1 MHKILRM
8 IEIDKIDRAILDAL
22 QKDGRLSNVELAKH
36 VGLSE
41 SACLRRVKNLDEKGV
56 ITHYAAHLN
65 AASVGLPGSVFVRVS
80 LVDQQEEK
88 LRKFEESVRS
98 VPEVME
104 CYLMSG
110 DVDYMIR
117 VVVKGAPDYERI
129 HNTLTRLP
137 GVARIHSSFAL
148 RTVLKRT
155 RLPLRSQG

>member
-1 MHKILRM
+1 M

-155 RLPLRSQG
+155 RLPLRAQG

>member
-1 MHKILRM
+1 M
-8 IEIDKIDRAILDAL
+8 IKIDKIDHAILNAL
-22 QKDGRLSNVELAKH
+22 QLNGRLSNVELAEK

-56 ITHYAAHLN
+56 ITHYAAHLS
-65 AASVGLPGSVFVRVS
+65 AAAVGLPGSVFVRVS
-80 LVDQQEEK
+80 LEDQQEEK
-88 LRKFEESVRS
+88 LRRFEESVRS

-110 DVDYMIR
+110 DVDYLIR
-117 VVVKGAPDYERI
+117 VVVKDAPDYERI
-129 HNTLTRLP
+129 HNMLTRLP

-155 RLPLRSQG
+155 RLPLGAA

>member
-1 MHKILRM
+1 M
-8 IEIDKIDRAILDAL
+8 INIDKIDRAILEQL
-22 QKDGRLSNVELAKH
+22 QKDGRLSNVELADR

-41 SACLRRVKNLDEKGV
+41 SACLRRVRNLHEKGV

-80 LVDQQEEK
+80 LEDQREEK
-88 LRKFEESVRS
+88 LAGFEEAVKS

-110 DVDYMIR
+110 DVDYMLR
-117 VVVKGAPDYERI
+117 VVVKDAPDYERI
-129 HNTLTRLP
+129 HNMLTRLT

-155 RLPLRSQG
+155 RLPLAER

>member
-1 MHKILRM
+1 M
-8 IEIDKIDRAILDAL
+8 INIDKIDRAILEQL
-22 QKDGRLSNVELAKH
+22 QKDGRLSNVELADR

-41 SACLRRVKNLDEKGV
+41 SACLRRVKNLHEKGV

-80 LVDQQEEK
+80 LEDQREEK
-88 LRKFEESVRS
+88 LGGFEEAVRS

-110 DVDYMIR
+110 DVDYMLR
-117 VVVKGAPDYERI
+117 VVVRDAPDYERI
-129 HNTLTRLP
+129 HNMLTRLP

-155 RLPLRSQG
+155 RLPLAGR

>member
-1 MHKILRM
+1 M

-22 QKDGRLSNVELAKH
+22 QKDGRLSNVELARH

-88 LRKFEESVRS
+88 LRTFEESVRS

-155 RLPLRSQG
+155 RLPLRSQA

>member
-1 MHKILRM
+1 M
-8 IEIDKIDRAILDAL
+8 INIDKIDRAILGAL
-22 QKDGRLSNVELAKH
+22 QQDGRQSNVELAKK

-56 ITHYAAHLN
+56 ITHYAANVN
-65 AASVGLPGSVFVRVS
+65 AAAVGLPGSVFVRVS

-155 RLPLRSQG
+155 GLPLGNRQP

>member
-1 MHKILRM
+1 M

-22 QKDGRLSNVELAKH
+22 QKDGRLSNVELARH

-65 AASVGLPGSVFVRVS
+65 AAAVGLPGSVFVRVS

-155 RLPLRSQG
+155 RLPLRPQS

>member
-1 MHKILRM
+1 M
-8 IEIDKIDRAILDAL
+8 INIDKIDRAILEQL
-22 QKDGRLSNVELAKH
+22 QKDGRLSNVELADR

-41 SACLRRVKNLDEKGV
+41 SACLRRVKNLHEKGV

-80 LVDQQEEK
+80 LEDQREEK
-88 LRKFEESVRS
+88 LAGFEEAVRS
-98 VPEVME
+98 VPEAME

-110 DVDYMIR
+110 DVDYMLR
-117 VVVKGAPDYERI
+117 VVVKDAPDYERI
-129 HNTLTRLP
+129 HNMLTRLP

-155 RLPLRSQG
+155 RLPLASR